1 VIRLGTRGSAL
12 ARTQS
17 EDVASALVA
26 AGHEV
31 DVREIRTAGDRDQ
44 RSRFAEVGAA
54 GIFVRE
60 IETALLEGRI
70 DIAVH
75 SYKDLPSV
83 SPEDLV
89 IAAIPERLDPADC
102 LIARPECVDTT
113 RPPLHLRPRSLVATG
128 SSRRRA
134 LIEKMCADIELLPL
148 RGNVPTRLAKLREGP
163 AEAIVLAAAGLAR
176 LDRNPATSSAVAR
189 GDLHENRLDPHLF
202 VPAPG
207 QGAIAVQCRV
217 GDAEL
222 REVLAGI
229 HDEGVA
235 RPLRVE
241 RRLLGHVQGG
251 CDLPFGAWCEVLESD
266 RLSLHVALLVDNTL
280 VTIHEDGDD
289 AEDLA
294 DRTWDLLSERTR
306 TE

>member
-17 EDVASALVA
+17 EDVARRLEAV
-26 AGHEV
+26 GHEIQIH
-31 DVREIRTAGDRDQ
+31 EIRTAGDRDQ
-44 RSRFAEVGAA
+44 RSRFAEIGTA

-60 IETALLEGRI
+60 IEAALLEDRI

-75 SYKDLPSV
+75 SYKDLPSM

-102 LIARPECVDTT
+102 LIARPESVDTA
-113 RPPLHLRPRSLVATG
+113 RPVLNLRSGSRVATG
-128 SSRRRA
+128 SARRRA
-134 LIEKMCADIELLPL
+134 LIEEMCPDIELLPL

-163 AEAIVLAAAGLAR
+163 ADAIILAAAGLAR

-189 GDLHENRLDPHLF
+189 GDLHEARLDPRLF

-207 QGAIAVQCRV
+207 QGAIAVQCRA

-222 REVLAGI
+222 REVLALI
-229 HDEGVA
+229 HDESAA
-235 RPLRVE
+235 RPLRAE

-266 RLSLHVALLVDNTL
+266 RLSLHVALMVDDTM
-280 VTIHEDGDD
+280 VTIHDDGDD
-289 AEDLA
+289 AEGLA
-294 DRTWDLLSERTR
+294 DRAWDLLSERTR
-306 TE
+306 TK

>member
-17 EDVASALVA
+17 EDVARRLTA
-26 AGHEV
+26 AGQEIEIH
-31 DVREIRTAGDRDQ
+31 EIRTAGDRDQ
-44 RSRFAEVGAA
+44 RSRFSEVGTA

-60 IETALLEGRI
+60 IETALLEDRI

-75 SYKDLPSV
+75 SYKDLPSM

-102 LIARPECVDTT
+102 LIARPESVDTA
-113 RPPLHLRPRSLVATG
+113 RPVLNLRSGSRVATG

-134 LIEKMCADIELLPL
+134 LIEELCPDIELLPL

-163 AEAIVLAAAGLAR
+163 ADAIILAAAGLAR
-176 LDRNPATSSAVAR
+176 LDRDPGTSSAVAR
-189 GDLHENRLDPHLF
+189 DDFHEMRLDPRAF

-207 QGAIAVQCRV
+207 QGAIAVQCRA

-229 HDEGVA
+229 HNEVA
-235 RPLRVE
+235 SRPLQAE
-241 RRLLGHVQGG
+241 RRLLGHVQGS
-251 CDLPFGAWCEVLESD
+251 CDLPFGAWCEAIESD
-266 RLSLHVALLVDNTL
+266 RLSLHATLLQGDTMM
-280 VTIHEDGDD
+280 TIHENGHD
-289 AEDLA
+289 AEGLA
-294 DRTWDLLSERTR
+294 DRVWNLLSEGTG
-306 TE
+306 TS